1 MTGSANYLVLVL
13 QVRRP
18 KTAGQ
23 AKAVNE
29 LRHLDLLDFF
39 LWIW

>member
-1 MTGSANYLVLVL
+1 MTGSANDLVLVL

-18 KTAGQ
+18 EVTGQ
-23 AKAVNE
+23 AKEVNE

-39 LWIW
+39 LGIW